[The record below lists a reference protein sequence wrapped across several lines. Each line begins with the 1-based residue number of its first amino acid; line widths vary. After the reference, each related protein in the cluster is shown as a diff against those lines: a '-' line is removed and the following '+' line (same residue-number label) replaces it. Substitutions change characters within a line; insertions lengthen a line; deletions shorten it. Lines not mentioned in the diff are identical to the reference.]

1 MSIQSITLRF
11 RVYAIFLMFSG
22 ILAVS
27 GCQTPP
33 IPQAAQQQPAL
44 ASPKSSLPAPLP
56 QAQAI
61 PPQFSEE
68 VLKLQIFLDS
78 KNFGPGLIDG
88 RKGDFTNKVAQAY
101 ESLYGPIPA
110 ASLQSISPYT
120 SYKIRAEDLARIGK
134 MADSPQE
141 IARQRSQPYTE
152 LIAFLAERYHTS
164 RAFLRQINA
173 GVNFAQLQAGDSVF
187 VPNVRAPFEIENYA
201 PAAKTLPDSMRKNR
215 SVQIDT
221 RIRLLKVLDSNK
233 IIAVF
238 PITPGSSERP
248 APLGSWVIQG
258 IAAMP
263 WYRYDKGVLSQGI
276 RTSNFFML
284 PPGPRSP
291 VGILWAGLNK
301 PAIGIHGSR
310 TPETIGRSASA
321 GCIRL
326 SNWDAARF
334 RELVT
339 VGNTVVIQ

>member
-1 MSIQSITLRF
+1 MFFQLVTQGF
-11 RVYAIFLMFSG
+11 RGYTIFLILSG
-22 ILAVS
+22 ILVIS
-27 GCQTPP
+27 SCQTPP
-33 IPQAAQQQPAL
+33 IRQEQQPAP
-44 ASPKSSLPAPLP
+44 APSKSNSPAPSPKP
-56 QAQAI
+56 QAT

-88 RKGDFTNKVAQAY
+88 RKGSFTDKVTQAY
-101 ESLYGPIPA
+101 ESLYGPVPA
-110 ASLQSISPYT
+110 ANLQSISPYT
-120 SYKIRAEDLARIGK
+120 SYKIREEDLARIGK
-134 MADSPQE
+134 MGDSPQE

-152 LIAFLAERYHTS
+152 LIAFIAERYHTS
-164 RAFLRQINA
+164 RTFLRQINS
-173 GVNFAQLQAGDSVF
+173 GVNFSQLHAGDSVL

-201 PAAKTLPDSMRKNR
+201 PTAKTPPNPARKNR
-215 SVQIDT
+215 SVQVDT
-221 RIRLLKVLDSNK
+221 QSRLLKILDSNK

-263 WYRYDKGVLSQGI
+263 WYRYDQGVLNQGV
-276 RTSNFFML
+276 RTKNFFML

-301 PAIGIHGSR
+301 PAIGIHGTSS
-310 TPETIGRSASA
+310 PETIGRSASH

-334 RELVT
+334 RELMT
-339 VGNTVVIQ
+339 VGNVVVIQ